1 MIKNVVKNLMYTN
14 MGKIILSVLLGLGFA
29 TLFRQICNSKDCYR
43 FIGPQHNALRDKIF
57 ATDSDKTQCYTLVE
71 ENIQCGS
78 KSKTL
83 DFSTKFM

>member
-1 MIKNVVKNLMYTN
+1 MIGNVVKNLMHTN

-29 TLFRQICNSKDCYR
+29 TLFRQVCNSKDCYR

-83 DFSTKFM
+83 EFSTKFI

>member
-1 MIKNVVKNLMYTN
+1 MIKNIVKNLMYTN
-14 MGKIILSVLLGLGFA
+14 IGKIILSVLLGLGFA

-57 ATDSDKTQCYTLVE
+57 ASDTDKTQCYTLVE

>member
-1 MIKNVVKNLMYTN
+1 MIGNVVKNLMHTN

-29 TLFRQICNSKDCYR
+29 TLFRQVCNSKDCYR
-43 FIGPQHNALRDKIF
+43 FIGPHHNALRDKIF

-78 KSKTL
+78 KGKTL

>member
-57 ATDSDKTQCYTLVE
+57 ASDTDKTQCYTLVE

>member
-57 ATDSDKTQCYTLVE
+57 ASDTDKTKCYSLVE

>member
-1 MIKNVVKNLMYTN
+1 MIKNIVKNLMYTN

-57 ATDSDKTQCYTLVE
+57 ASDTDKTQCYTLVE

>member
-14 MGKIILSVLLGLGFA
+14 IGKIILSVLLGLGFA

-57 ATDSDKTQCYTLVE
+57 ASDTDKTQCYTLVE